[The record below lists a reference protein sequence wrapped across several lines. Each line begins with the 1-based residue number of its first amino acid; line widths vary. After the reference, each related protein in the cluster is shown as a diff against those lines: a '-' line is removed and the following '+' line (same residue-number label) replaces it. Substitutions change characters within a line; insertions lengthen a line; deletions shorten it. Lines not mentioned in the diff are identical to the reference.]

1 MNFKQ
6 LQLNFKN
13 ELVKNN
19 IIGEYEP
26 LLYIPLSENY
36 GIEPKSK
43 KGKLYK
49 INSPYYKKFI
59 ISKFNK
65 LITKQTKINQKKALK
80 ELKEEEERMKKEI
93 EVLEQALLKTEN
105 EKALLDLEKIKLD
118 EMRNKIR
125 LGYKK
130 IIVSNFENSNFGYST
145 HKYQLGDMQKIFKKN
160 VIYVQTIKY
169 FDNDNNEIN
178 DFYKYDPSEIK
189 TGDEETDLYNEERE
203 VEYFDFRTNIHEM
216 RTINDDNILK
226 IVLNNSIDGS
236 SGDWKPQIINKIFEN
251 GHSEIITEVY
261 KKVQY
266 IQNFQQT
273 EQIYKE
279 NENKTCVI
287 DGCIKYFE
295 SLLGSSNRNAKA
307 IYNKLIDKYD
317 NYKEGI
323 KDNEMSIFCNEFG
336 FSINIIN
343 LLDGTKKRFGCEGF
357 KRFSIDFINSKFNH
371 LDLLMHGYETPQLV
385 SKKSYKELK
394 DMNDFYIEKY
404 GSLMTIGATYK
415 ILETDY
421 KIMVDEWKKKNNFNT
436 LFIRDDAESYQL
448 ISTYNL
454 NVHTFFNKEMKVNN
468 KIYDELDVKKAYYNY
483 SDKTF
488 NKYYKGVPSGSLI
501 TFKCK
506 SDFTIE
512 TFNKVSEKLIGFYQV
527 KILSYISNKEHLI
540 LFGFDIDTVHT
551 LTTSNIELLQKYI
564 VFEFLNVSYG
574 SSVHIPFTENFL
586 NKFNI
591 ETGDLISKKD
601 EKNNSIPQIRGYCKI
616 FGCMLGSFESVIKI
630 KPLTNDKKY
639 FNLIQNENYEIY
651 KNDATG
657 IISIYDKTNI
667 NRRYSHITYTIHG
680 YLMTILLEQMM
691 TMNHND
697 IFGVKL
703 DSIVIRK
710 DSKYKYDK
718 NIFDIKK
725 ANIESMIQ
733 DNHNEIQYKKLN
745 VISAYYSPLKFPTYD
760 VLDLKYMFTPNN
772 EYIHSNVILLSGK
785 GGSGKTYSTLSF
797 LNNKEVCFTSLGW
810 KLIST
815 QKEQFKNII
824 GLSLQKILG
833 KNNNTGEKCEK
844 VNNNNI
850 KYIVIDEATLIN
862 KKDIEDIIKLYP
874 TCMIFILGDIDKDDY
889 YYQCSINDN
898 IIKPSEHKYMQCIEY
913 IKTYRF
919 DEELNNKLDKLR
931 RFMKFNH
938 RAIRANKEI
947 FEYIKKEFSM
957 CFKNK
962 EDVIYLNNDIGISA
976 TDDFKNNNVMTNYF
990 LNKGTNPKY
999 FIKTTNLN
1007 NGQIRGLEL
1016 SEKPTHL
1023 NYELKLFHT
1032 IHSFQGSQLT
1042 HDNKII
1048 ISVDKNFNYN
1058 LFYTAISRARRLNQV
1073 IILNN

>member
-6 LQLNFKN
+6 IQQNFKN
-13 ELVKNN
+13 NLIEFNV
-19 IIGEYEP
+19 IGQDENLNFES
-26 LLYIPLSENY
+26 LTTNY
-36 GIEPKSK
+36 GIIPINK

-49 INSPYYKKFI
+49 TNSTYYKKYI
-59 ISKFNK
+59 IGKFNK
-65 LITKQTKINQKKALK
+65 LITRQKKLNIVHKLK
-80 ELKEEEERMKKEI
+80 EQSEILRKQNEEI
-93 EVLEQALLKTEN
+93 ERKLKKVEDD
-105 EKALLDLEKIKLD
+105 KILLDLENKKIEEMKANIKLSS
-118 EMRNKIR
+118 K
-125 LGYKK
+125 L
-130 IIVSNFENSNFGYST
+130 IIISNIENSYYGSFT
-145 HKYQLGDMQKIFKKN
+145 HGYQLKEMAKNFKKD
-160 VIYVQTIKY
+160 VIYTQTIKY
-169 FDNDNNEIN
+169 FDNDNKEIN
-178 DFYKYDPSEIK
+178 DYYKYDPSEIK
-189 TGDEETDLYNEERE
+189 TGDELEDLYNECKE
-203 VEYFDFRTNIHEM
+203 VEYFDFRTNMHEM
-216 RTINDDNILK
+216 KTVNDDNILK
-226 IVLNNSIDGS
+226 VVLNNSIDGS
-236 SGDWKPQIINKIFEN
+236 SGIWKPQIINRIFIN
-251 GHSEIITEVY
+251 GHTEILTEVY
-261 KKVQY
+261 NKIPY
-266 IQNFQQT
+266 IENFQQT
-273 EQIYKE
+273 EQIYMD
-279 NENKTCVI
+279 NNNKTCVI

-295 SLLGSSNRNAKA
+295 SLLGGSNRNAKA

-323 KDNEMSIFCNEFG
+323 KDDEMSIFCNEFG

-357 KRFSIDFINSKFNH
+357 KRFSLDFINSKFNH

-394 DMNDFYIEKY
+394 DMNDFYIEKF

-421 KIMVDEWKKKNNFNT
+421 KIMVDEWKKNNNFNT
-436 LFIRDDAESYQL
+436 LFIRDDTDAYKLTS
-448 ISTYNL
+448 SYNL
-454 NVHTFFNKEMKVNN
+454 NIHTFFNKEMKVNN
-468 KIYDELDVKKAYYNY
+468 KLYDELDVKKAYFNY

-501 TFKCK
+501 TYKCK
-506 SDFTIE
+506 NDFTIE
-512 TFNKVSEKLIGFYQV
+512 TFNKITEKLIGFYQV
-527 KILSYISNKEHLI
+527 KIISLISKTEHLI
-540 LFGFDIDTVHT
+540 LFGFEIGTIHT

-564 VFEFLNVSYG
+564 NFEFINCSYAPV
-574 SSVHIPFTENFL
+574 VHIPFTDNFL

-591 ETGDLISKKD
+591 ETGELITKED
-601 EKNNSIPQIRGYCKI
+601 ENNILIPKIRGYCKI
-616 FGCMLGSFESVIKI
+616 FGCMLGEFLNCIKI
-630 KPLTNDKKY
+630 KPLTNDTKY
-639 FNLIQNENYEIY
+639 FNLIQNENYEIF
-651 KNDATG
+651 KNDTTG

-667 NRRYSHITYTIHG
+667 NRRYTHITYTIHG
-680 YLMTILLEQMM
+680 YLMTLLIEQML

-703 DSIVIRK
+703 DSIVIK
-710 DSKYKYDK
+710 KNSVYKYDH

-725 ANIESMIQ
+725 ANIEKMIY
-733 DNHNEIQYKKLN
+733 DNHNEIEYKKLN
-745 VISAYYSPLKFPTYD
+745 VESAYYSPLKFPNYD
-760 VLDLKYMFTPNN
+760 TFDFKYLFTPNN
-772 EYIHSNVILLSGK
+772 EYIYSNIVLLSGK
-785 GGSGKTYSTLSF
+785 GGSGKTFSTLSF

-815 QKEQFKNII
+815 QKEEFKNII

-844 VNNNNI
+844 INNNNI

-874 TCMIFILGDIDKDDY
+874 SCMIFILGDIDKDDY
-889 YYQCSINDN
+889 YYQCSILDN
-898 IIKPSEHKYMQCIEY
+898 IIKPSQNKNIQCIEY

-931 RFMKFNH
+931 IFMKYNH
-938 RAIRANKEI
+938 RNIRANKDI
-947 FEYIKKEFSM
+947 YNYIKKEFQM

-962 EDVIYLNNDIGISA
+962 EDIIYNKLDIGISA
-976 TDDFKNNNVMTNYF
+976 TDDLKNNSIMTNYF
-990 LNKGTNPKY
+990 LSKGTEPKY

-1007 NGQIRGLEL
+1007 NGQIRGYEL
-1016 SEKPTHL
+1016 SEKPIHL

-1048 ISVDKNFNYN
+1048 ISVEHNFNFN